1 MAAPLVVYGPQGCG
15 KTSNAQAIADYFH
28 CTPVVDDWD
37 GRSALPEGALALC
50 QQYPRRRG
58 YDVLSFQAVMAAMAA
73 RARSA
78 P

>member
-15 KTSNAQAIADYFH
+15 KTANAKAIAVYFY
-28 CTPVVDDWD
+28 CTTIVDNWD

-58 YDVLSFQAVMAAMAA
+58 CDVLSFQAVMAAMKA
-73 RARSA
+73 RARST

>member
-15 KTSNAQAIADYFH
+15 KTANAQAIADYFY
-28 CTPVVDDWD
+28 CTSVVDDWD
-37 GRSALPEGALALC
+37 GRAPLPDGALALC

-58 YDVLSFQAVMAAMAA
+58 CDVLSYQAVMAAMKA
-73 RARSA
+73 RARST